1 MDCSCFT
8 LLLGYSVTLTIAFII
23 LIGLYTSCG
32 FIQETQEVLSGDQQK
47 TVITKFDILSLD
59 NSELTDRAGDSCNC
73 FEALGFTILE
83 MLVMTILVFGVIV
96 GLFRMGTYLKKK
108 ILKKREAR
116 RSSKQQKELEMRQK
130 IEKEIQQTVA
140 MSADDSDRS
149 AGMSQVTVNACAE
162 KTSGKLEYP

>member
-8 LLLGYSVTLTIAFII
+8 LLLGYSVTLTIAFTI
-23 LIGLYTSCG
+23 LIGLYTTCG
-32 FIQETQEVLSGDQQK
+32 SIQETQEVVSGDQQK
-47 TVITKFDILSLD
+47 TVIEKFDILSLD
-59 NSELTDRAGDSCNC
+59 NSELTDKAGDSCNY

-83 MLVMTILVFGVIV
+83 MLVMTILAFGVIV

-116 RSSKQQKELEMRQK
+116 RSSKQQKELEMRRK
-130 IEKEIQQTVA
+130 IEQEIQQTVA

-149 AGMSQVTVNACAE
+149 AGMRRKKQREARVPLIMLTKE
-162 KTSGKLEYP
+162 